1 MRHQRT
7 APAKAASALLPIALV
22 ALFLASCAGA
32 PAAKANRGDAAAPA
46 AGPAGAFP
54 LASMGELFGAGKL
67 SAFARESLPTF
78 ETFTLS
84 NGLPV
89 IVKKN
94 GASRVRNIALVIRG
108 GSAAAS
114 AGTAG
119 YESLALRTMARG
131 SADYSYEDIQD
142 LLDETSSS
150 MGSSST
156 FDASYYSLNTLDK
169 YFDRLFPAWVDT
181 IARPA
186 FEQADFD
193 QELANAKLA
202 LQSKEK
208 EPWAKT
214 GLAMNDLFF
223 AGHPYAASPDGT
235 AASLGAA
242 TLDAVKSWYAS
253 RVRANALFVVA
264 VGDFDPAALRT
275 ALESGLGSLPSE
287 GASLPPPAP
296 AFACSGPGTLEK
308 VEFPQSKGVGYL
320 RGDFAA
326 PSMADPDYVS
336 LSIGMSLLSDLLFD
350 VVRDKRG
357 AAYSP
362 MAGLKS
368 FNANY
373 GTVALY
379 KTSIPGK
386 AKAYIDEAAAVLA
399 SGRGMAV
406 DPESSPDGYAPLTDI
421 LPATKA
427 QFVNSVYESQATN
440 AAIAAQIARSALATG
455 DYRSYLLLVDQIEA
469 ATPDSIMAAV
479 RKYLFGGTVK
489 WIALGAADVIRD
501 AAPEDF
507 ASFTATAR

>member
-1 MRHQRT
+1 MRS
-7 APAKAASALLPIALV
+7 AKSVIRKAGSA
-22 ALFLASCAGA
+22 FLASLALLAIASCATSGKAGGAGA
-32 PAAKANRGDAAAPA
+32 PSLAAMGD
-46 AGPAGAFP
+46 
-54 LASMGELFGAGKL
+54 SFGAGGL
-67 SAFARESLPTF
+67 SAFAKESLPAF
-78 ETFTLS
+78 STFTLS

-89 IVKKN
+89 VVKKN
-94 GASRVRNIALVIRG
+94 PASQVRNISLVIRG

-114 AGTAG
+114 AATAG
-119 YESLALRTMARG
+119 YEALALRTMARG
-131 SADYSYEDIQD
+131 SAEYSYEDIQGI
-142 LLDETSSS
+142 LDETSSS
-150 MGSSST
+150 MGSSSA
-156 FDASYYSLNTLDK
+156 FDGSSYSLNTLDK
-169 YFDRLFPAWVDT
+169 YFDRLFPLWVDT

-186 FEQADFD
+186 FRQDDFD

-214 GLAMNDLFF
+214 GLEMNELFF
-223 AGHPYAASPDGT
+223 AGHPYAASPDGS

-242 TLDAVKSWYAS
+242 TLDSVKSWYAE
-253 RVRANALFVVA
+253 RVRADALFVVA
-264 VGDFDPAALRT
+264 VGDFDPAALRRS
-275 ALESGLGSLPSE
+275 LEAGLGALPAS
-287 GASLPPPAP
+287 GAAPLAAAP
-296 AFACSGPGTLEK
+296 AFSHSGPGTLEK

-336 LSIGMSLLSDLLFD
+336 LSIGMNIFSDIMFN
-350 VVRDKRG
+350 VVRDKYG
-357 AAYSP
+357 AVYSP

-379 KTSIPGK
+379 KTAIPGK

-406 DPESSPDGYAPLTDI
+406 DVEASSDGYAPISDI
-421 LPATKA
+421 LAATKA

-440 AAIAAQIARSALATG
+440 AAIASQITRSVLSTG

-469 ATPDSIMAAV
+469 ATPDSIMAAL
-479 RKYLFGGTVK
+479 RKYLFGGTIK
-489 WIALGAADVIRD
+489 WIALGAADVIQD
-501 AAPEDF
+501 ADPADF
-507 ASFTATAR
+507 ASFRAPAK